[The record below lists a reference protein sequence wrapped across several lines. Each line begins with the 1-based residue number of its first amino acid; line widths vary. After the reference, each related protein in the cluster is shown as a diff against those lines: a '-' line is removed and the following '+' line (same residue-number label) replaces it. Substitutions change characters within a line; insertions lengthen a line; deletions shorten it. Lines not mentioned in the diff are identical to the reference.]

1 MNVRNVVEKQ
11 KDFQKSKL
19 NRHTQSGGGVGA
31 KTAKSAQE
39 TVNRIPDQTS
49 HWQCAQWE
57 QRMHESKYKPLT
69 KVTDPTNR
77 MKKRK
82 NQV

>member
-1 MNVRNVVEKQ
+1 MNVRNVVEKL

-39 TVNRIPDQTS
+39 TVSRIPDQT
-49 HWQCAQWE
+49 
-57 QRMHESKYKPLT
+57 
-69 KVTDPTNR
+69 
-77 MKKRK
+77 
-82 NQV
+82 

>member
-1 MNVRNVVEKQ
+1 MRVGDSDRIMSPCLSLFLLLCFTHCLGICICMNVRNVVEKL

-39 TVNRIPDQTS
+39 TVSRIPDQT
-49 HWQCAQWE
+49 
-57 QRMHESKYKPLT
+57 
-69 KVTDPTNR
+69 
-77 MKKRK
+77 
-82 NQV
+82 